1 MGDTSMDQAVPAHP
15 PGFGECGDA
24 YGRIGRVENRHPP
37 RQAAHNIKIVLGNHH
52 KMLEESKKQ
61 RTSSSS

>member
-1 MGDTSMDQAVPAHP
+1 MGDTSMDQAVSAHP
-15 PGFGECGDA
+15 PGFGGYGNA
-24 YGRIGRVENRHPP
+24 YGRIGRVENRHPS
-37 RQAAHNIKIVLGNHH
+37 RQADHNIRIVLGNHN